1 MILITC
7 VDNQGGMM
15 FNGRR
20 QSQDRV
26 LRADMLAVVGDKKLW
41 MNAYSKKQF
50 TEDDA
55 GKIQVEE
62 DFLSKA
68 GTGEFCFVENIDIS
82 AYLDQ
87 IEEIC
92 LYKWNRDYPA
102 DMYFPVDLGGW
113 KCVETVEFAGSS
125 HEKITR
131 EKYVR

>member
-1 MILITC
+1 
-7 VDNQGGMM
+7 
-15 FNGRR
+15 
-20 QSQDRV
+20 
-26 LRADMLAVVGDKKLW
+26 
-41 MNAYSKKQF
+41 MNAYSRKQF
-50 TEDDA
+50 TEENADQ
-55 GKIQVEE
+55 IQVEE

-68 GTGEFCFVENIDIS
+68 GTGEFCFVENADIS

-102 DMYFPVDLGGW
+102 DTYFPVDLGVW